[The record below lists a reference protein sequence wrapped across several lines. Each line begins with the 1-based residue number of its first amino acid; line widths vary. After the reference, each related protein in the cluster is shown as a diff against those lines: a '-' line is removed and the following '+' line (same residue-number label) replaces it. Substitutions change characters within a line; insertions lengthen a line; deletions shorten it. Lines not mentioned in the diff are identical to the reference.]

1 MMCGDR
7 FMERPVIKAAVIIK
21 RSYREL
27 SILALVFA
35 IYGVVCIIQPRFFS
49 PSAVINIFL
58 FFPYLLL
65 IALGEMVEVI
75 SRNIDLSLG
84 AILAFS
90 AYIVCLIFIKN
101 KNFPIPLAFL
111 IAVACGAFLGL
122 VNGLIVTKFKIPSV
136 IVTLGT
142 MGIFRGA
149 IFILGGKQIDNYLIP
164 KALIRLSQPKESII
178 GVPYS
183 VIIAL
188 ALAFLISLFL
198 GNHRLGREIYASGS
212 NPQAAELRGIR
223 NRKITLLVF
232 IMAGGISGLA
242 SMIYLSR
249 IGYLDPG
256 TAGKGLEFIAIASV
270 VIGGCS
276 MNGGVGTTLG
286 TIIGCLLLGVINN
299 AISITGVS
307 VLWQEAV
314 YGFII
319 IIAIVI
325 DNGIKNRLGKNF
337 DKTTGKIKP

>member
-1 MMCGDR
+1 
-7 FMERPVIKAAVIIK
+7 MENTMIKAATAIK

-35 IYGVVCIIQPRFFS
+35 IYAVVCIIQPRFFS
-49 PSAVINIFL
+49 PAAVINIFL

-65 IALGEMVEVI
+65 IALGEMIEII

-84 AILAFS
+84 SILAFS
-90 AYIVCLIFIKN
+90 AYVVCLIFIKD
-101 KNFPIPLAFL
+101 KNFPIPLAVL
-111 IAVACGAFLGL
+111 IAIVCGAFLGL
-122 VNGLIVTKFKIPSV
+122 INGLIVTKLRIPSV

-142 MGIFRGA
+142 MGVFRGI

-164 KALIRLSQPKESII
+164 RALIRLSQPKESVVGI
-178 GVPYS
+178 PYS

-188 ALAFLISLFL
+188 ALAFLVSLFL
-198 GNHRLGREIYASGS
+198 RKHRLGREIYAAGS

-223 NRKITLLVF
+223 NTKITLLVF
-232 IMAGGISGLA
+232 IIAGGASGLA
-242 SMIYLSR
+242 SMLYLSR

-319 IIAIVI
+319 IVSIVI
-325 DNGIKNRLGKNF
+325 DNVVKNRLGK
-337 DKTTGKIKP
+337 GQAI